1 MKIITEGLPDN
12 DSILL
17 DSIQMTYYQD
27 NDCVECSDIGQH
39 ITIETRDGGGGKF
52 YHIKTDGWSFDSI
65 EQITDLIN
73 DFIKRTK

>member
-1 MKIITEGLPDN
+1 MEIITGRLPNN
-12 DSILL
+12 DDILL

-27 NDCVECSDIGQH
+27 NDCVECSDTGQR

-52 YHIKTDGWSFDSI
+52 YNIKTDGWSFDST
-65 EQITDLIN
+65 EQITHLIN